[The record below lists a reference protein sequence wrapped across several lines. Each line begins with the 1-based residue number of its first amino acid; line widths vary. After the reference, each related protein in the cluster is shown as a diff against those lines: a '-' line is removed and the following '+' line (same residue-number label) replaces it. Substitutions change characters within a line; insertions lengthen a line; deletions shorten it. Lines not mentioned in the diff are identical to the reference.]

1 LLTRKTLLVD
11 YEVGFPKTIKFH
23 SIVLK
28 SQFSLIPG
36 MAGEKEV
43 HGNAKG
49 WKEGSPKSTT
59 FLNCEFYNVLT
70 CAAVMHSIQ

>member
-36 MAGEKEV
+36 MAGERGER
-43 HGNAKG
+43 GTWECQG
-49 WKEGSPKSTT
+49 MERRIP
-59 FLNCEFYNVLT
+59 
-70 CAAVMHSIQ
+70 